1 LKKLTFLLL
10 ALCLLSINNGCKPVG
25 KPISKAISNAIS
37 KVLILFGFRYGKPIR
52 DCKKACEKVK
62 NSSEFCER
70 ICKTEI
76 FDSKWK
82 FLGFDDSGNAD
93 FFYIEEINQ
102 NIVKVRL
109 KQVFSER
116 GKQNVIERMQSKLN
130 VIEYENLDYTL
141 YLLKIDC
148 FKRKFQ
154 MLEASNYASDGS
166 ILNTFKVPK
175 SLSKWFLVPSNSN
188 SDIEKL
194 FEEVCVKRN

>member
-10 ALCLLSINNGCKPVG
+10 ALCLLSINNGCKP
-25 KPISKAISNAIS
+25 IS
-37 KVLILFGFRYGKPIR
+37 KPIR
-52 DCKKACEKVK
+52 DCKKTCEKVK

-82 FLGFDDSGNAD
+82 FLGFDDLGNAD

-102 NIVKVRL
+102 NIIKVRL
-109 KQVFSER
+109 KQILSER
-116 GKQNVIERMQSKLN
+116 GKQIVIERIQSKLN

-148 FKRKFQ
+148 FKKKFQ
-154 MLEASNYASDGS
+154 MLETSDYASGGS
-166 ILNTFKVPK
+166 ILDTFKVPK
-175 SLSKWFLVPSNSN
+175 SLSKWFLIPSNT
-188 SDIEKL
+188 DIEKL